1 MRRVTFPAAVL
12 GASGLVGL
20 GNGCIALGERCD
32 PVAKNSCCDAVTG
45 EQMQCDFNGRHPECS
60 VKRKGD
66 SCLPIG
72 HKCDLAAER
81 NECCKDPV
89 GAPLPCADMGKGPEC
104 ISGLERSPRAR
115 EVGDRQECP
124 YFGKPCFSTPKGTC
138 GWDDPDPNVRAA
150 CQHGNVVCGDD
161 DKGSRVCVLGPPL
174 SATSFSDLVV

>member
-1 MRRVTFPAAVL
+1 MRRVAFPVVVL
-12 GASGLVGL
+12 SASGLVGL
-20 GNGCIALGERCD
+20 AHDSGCIALGERCD

-81 NECCKDPV
+81 NDCCKDPV

-104 ISGLERSPRAR
+104 ISGLERSPR
-115 EVGDRQECP
+115 VGDRQECP
-124 YFGKPCFSTPKGTC
+124 YFGKPCLSTPKGTC

-174 SATSFSDLVV
+174 SATPSSDLVV